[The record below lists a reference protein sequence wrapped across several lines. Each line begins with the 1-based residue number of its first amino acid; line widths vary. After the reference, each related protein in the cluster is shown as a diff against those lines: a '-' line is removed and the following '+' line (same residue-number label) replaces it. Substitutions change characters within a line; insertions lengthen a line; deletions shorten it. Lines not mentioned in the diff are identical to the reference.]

1 MPGVSFEDN
10 ANAAV
15 RQKAD
20 VGHAKHIANLKVR
33 AGIERERLKS
43 NQQLAQLFMG
53 WVFVCLLAWY
63 SSSSAG
69 VLGGLGHTQG
79 ISGSITFNTQGQAQT
94 QSFPT
99 YLISGAAATE
109 MVLVAASS
117 KRSYLVLP
125 LYSVGL
131 YLHDSKVDELRREKS
146 LSLMSSPAPINA
158 RDNTNPFLALT
169 LTFARNTPTSDTVTE
184 LYSALQGARNKEY
197 RVHIEV
203 FKKALSDQ
211 IGVSG
216 MTSGEVLEFLYIGP
230 SRMGVSVRGQKPA
243 FIDNADVR
251 RRLLNYF
258 AGEKAAGQ
266 ELPATLRAAFLS

>member
-1 MPGVSFEDN
+1 
-10 ANAAV
+10 
-15 RQKAD
+15 
-20 VGHAKHIANLKVR
+20 
-33 AGIERERLKS
+33 
-43 NQQLAQLFMG
+43 
-53 WVFVCLLAWY
+53 
-63 SSSSAG
+63 
-69 VLGGLGHTQG
+69 
-79 ISGSITFNTQGQAQT
+79 
-94 QSFPT
+94 
-99 YLISGAAATE
+99 
-109 MVLVAASS
+109 
-117 KRSYLVLP
+117 
-125 LYSVGL
+125 
-131 YLHDSKVDELRREKS
+131 
-146 LSLMSSPAPINA
+146 MSSPAPINA

-211 IGVSG
+211 IGGSG
-216 MTSGEVLEFLYIGP
+216 MTSGEELEFLYIGP